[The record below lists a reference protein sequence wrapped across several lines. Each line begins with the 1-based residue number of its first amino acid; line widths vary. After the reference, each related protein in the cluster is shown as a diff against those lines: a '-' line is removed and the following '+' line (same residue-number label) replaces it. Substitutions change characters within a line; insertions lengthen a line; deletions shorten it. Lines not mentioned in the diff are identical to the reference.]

1 MNAAE
6 HLLGDHAL
14 ARHGARAALV
24 CGEEVLSYR
33 ALAAEVGRAANALR
47 ALGVLPGERVLLL
60 LRDTPE
66 FVAAWLGAVQ
76 AGAVA
81 IGLNTKLGAE
91 EYRHVYADSSAR
103 LLIVEDALLGALG
116 PLAVQLAQENRLV
129 TSAPWREAVHSAA
142 TPAAFHDCLLYT
154 SDAADE

>member
-6 HLLGDHAL
+6 HLLGEHAL
-14 ARHGARAALV
+14 ARNGARAALV

-47 ALGVLPGERVLLL
+47 ALGVRPGERVLLL

-81 IGLNTKLGAE
+81 IGLNTKLGGKTIAM
-91 EYRHVYADSSAR
+91 SSSTAAR
-103 LLIVEDALLGALG
+103 A
-116 PLAVQLAQENRLV
+116 
-129 TSAPWREAVHSAA
+129 
-142 TPAAFHDCLLYT
+142 C
-154 SDAADE
+154 